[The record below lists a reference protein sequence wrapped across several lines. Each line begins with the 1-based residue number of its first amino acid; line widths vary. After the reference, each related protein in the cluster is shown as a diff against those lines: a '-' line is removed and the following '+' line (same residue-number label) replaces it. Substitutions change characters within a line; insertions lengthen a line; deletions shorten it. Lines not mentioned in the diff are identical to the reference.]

1 MPEELERD
9 DHQDTEDVGN
19 TTTNGSG
26 LHGAVP
32 GEGVAGVGDE
42 LGRARAQAADF
53 EDRWKRATAEFI
65 NYKRRT
71 EQERGDLLRGA
82 NGALILELLPV
93 LDDLER
99 ALAHVPDEQAESE
112 WVKGTRLVERKFRT
126 ILERQGVTAIEALGQ
141 PFDPALHEAVGG
153 SGAVVAQ
160 EYQRGYRLNGRT
172 LRPAMVVVGEATPA
186 GAGTATGGDL
196 QA

>member
-9 DHQDTEDVGN
+9 NQRDTEDVGT
-19 TTTNGSG
+19 TTTNGAG
-26 LHGAVP
+26 PLGATP
-32 GEGVAGVGDE
+32 SESADDDGDE
-42 LGRARAQAADF
+42 LGRTRAQAADY

-82 NGALILELLPV
+82 NGALILEFLPV

-99 ALAHVPDEQAESE
+99 ALAHVPVEQAESE

-126 ILERQGVTAIEALGQ
+126 ILERQGVTVIEALGQ
-141 PFDPALHEAVGG
+141 PFDPAVHEAVGG
-153 SGAVVAQ
+153 SGAVVTQ
-160 EYQRGYRLNGRT
+160 EFQRGYRLHGRT
-172 LRPAMVVVGEATPA
+172 LRPAMVVVGEAELADVTLDA
-186 GAGTATGGDL
+186 
-196 QA
+196 